1 MNNLL
6 KSAFLYFNK
15 IKVVHSIPGRL
26 RLQIPGL
33 DKVPEDMRKYEH
45 YTTSIIKMEKGI
57 EEISYSYITSKVLVK
72 YNPLLTNEKKIV
84 DWLNFVWK
92 KIVEN
97 EDVYNKMSVEEIEKN
112 LDKFYNI
119 LCQELKKGR

>member
-1 MNNLL
+1 MNSLL

-33 DKVPEDMRKYEH
+33 DKVPEDMKKYEN
-45 YTTSIIKMEKGI
+45 YTTSIIKMEPGI

-72 YNPLLTNEKKIV
+72 YNLQLTNEKKIV
-84 DWLNFVWK
+84 DWLNYVWK

-97 EDVYNKMSVEEIEKN
+97 EDVYSKMSVEEIERN
-112 LDKFYNI
+112 LDKFYEI
-119 LCQELKKGR
+119 LCKELKKGR

>member
-1 MNNLL
+1 MNSLL

-33 DKVPEDMRKYEH
+33 DKIPEDMKKYEH
-45 YTTSIIKMEKGI
+45 YTTSIIKMEQGI
-57 EEISYSYITSKVLVK
+57 EDISYSYITSKVLVK
-72 YNPLLTNEKKIV
+72 YNPQLTNEKKIV
-84 DWLNFVWK
+84 DWFNFVWK

-112 LDKFYNI
+112 LDKFYEI
-119 LCQELKKGR
+119 LCKELKRGR

>member
-1 MNNLL
+1 MNSLL

-33 DKVPEDMRKYEH
+33 DKVPENMRKYEH
-45 YTTSIIKMEKGI
+45 YTTSIIKMCKGI
-57 EEISYSYITSKVLVK
+57 EDISYSYITSKVLVT
-72 YNPLLTNEKKIV
+72 YNPQVTNEKEIV
-84 DWLNFVWK
+84 NWLNYVWK

-97 EDVYNKMSVEEIEKN
+97 EDVYNKLSVEEIEEN
-112 LDKFYNI
+112 LDRFYDI
-119 LCQELKKGR
+119 LCKELKKGR

>member
-1 MNNLL
+1 MNSLL

-33 DKVPEDMRKYEH
+33 DKVPEDMKKYEH

-97 EDVYNKMSVEEIEKN
+97 EDIYNKMSVEEIERN
-112 LDKFYNI
+112 LDKFYDI
-119 LCQELKKGR
+119 LCKELKKGR

>member
-33 DKVPEDMRKYEH
+33 DKVPEDMKKYEH

-72 YNPLLTNEKKIV
+72 YNPTLTNEKKIV

-97 EDVYNKMSVEEIEKN
+97 EDVYNKMSLEEIEKN

>member
-1 MNNLL
+1 MNSLL

-33 DKVPEDMRKYEH
+33 DKVPEDMKKYEH

-57 EEISYSYITSKVLVK
+57 EEISYSYITSKG
-72 YNPLLTNEKKIV
+72 TCKI
-84 DWLNFVWK
+84 
-92 KIVEN
+92 
-97 EDVYNKMSVEEIEKN
+97 
-112 LDKFYNI
+112 
-119 LCQELKKGR
+119 

>member
-1 MNNLL
+1 MNSLL

-33 DKVPEDMRKYEH
+33 DKVPEDMKKYEN
-45 YTTSIIKMEKGI
+45 YTTSIIKMEPGI

-72 YNPLLTNEKKIV
+72 YNPHLTNEKKIV
-84 DWLNFVWK
+84 DWLNYVWK

-97 EDVYNKMSVEEIEKN
+97 EDVYSKMSVEEIERN
-112 LDKFYNI
+112 LDKFYEI
-119 LCQELKKGR
+119 LCKELKKGR